1 MIPGPVCCIAHR
13 ETEKKNSIISGS
25 GIEGFRIGASSMM
38 VPDPDLVQYACI
50 AKGTTVL
57 AEFNSRDESLG
68 SIAAKCLEK
77 TPPFHSTFT
86 HTVRRQTYS
95 FLIHDP
101 FAYFA
106 IFDENMENFEGLAF
120 LRRVKEAFDVV
131 YNGDLGKRKLER
143 LTSHCFQGEFN
154 PVFHQ
159 LVGPG
164 PDMDSPDSPVGG
176 RLVESGV
183 MYSDSGSLRGRPN
196 GDFGKSS
203 KKKRLFGEFKTGG
216 GRRVNGRRD
225 FEKKL
230 DKNNND
236 DHEGGDGI
244 GMSREYSLVM
254 HKNGLCSGELM
265 GHHKA
270 KKVWKK
276 QVWVVLSLDLFV
288 CAILFIVWLWV
299 CRGFKCIDS

>member
-1 MIPGPVCCIAHR
+1 
-13 ETEKKNSIISGS
+13 
-25 GIEGFRIGASSMM
+25 M
-38 VPDPDLVQYACI
+38 VPDPDLVHYACI

-86 HTVRRQTYS
+86 HTVRRQTYT

-120 LRRVKEAFDVV
+120 LRSVKEAFDVV
-131 YNGDLGKRKLER
+131 YSGDLGKRKLER
-143 LTSHCFQGEFN
+143 LTSHCFQGEFS

-164 PDMDSPDSPVGG
+164 PEMDSPGSPVGR
-176 RLVESGV
+176 RLVQSGV
-183 MYSDSGSLRGRPN
+183 LCSDSGSLRGRSN
-196 GDFGKSS
+196 GDFG
-203 KKKRLFGEFKTGG
+203 KRLFGEFKTGG
-216 GRRVNGRRD
+216 GRGVKGRRH

-230 DKNNND
+230 NKDDDD
-236 DHEGGDGI
+236 DHEGGEGI
-244 GMSREYSLVM
+244 GLSREYSIVM
-254 HKNGLCSGELM
+254 QKNGLYSGELM
-265 GHHKA
+265 GQHKA
-270 KKVWKK
+270 KTVWKK
-276 QVWVVLSLDLFV
+276 QVWVILSLDLFI